1 VGEVLALG
9 SAVVWALTAIAMR
22 PIAGQSLLHASLIRM
37 LVGSAIL
44 LAYAWPT
51 GAIERALAAPTSG
64 WLWLAGST
72 LSSLVVGD
80 SFYFAA
86 SARIGVARALP
97 IASAFPLFGTA
108 GAVLL
113 RGEPATVPLVL
124 GTILVVL
131 GVGVIVAERPPG
143 ARNWGKHVDHLGAVL
158 AGLAALGWAS
168 SGLQLDAA
176 LDVLDPVAANLIRFP
191 LGTAVF
197 AAICLVRQPA
207 GALSGAER
215 WLAVAAGVGTVG
227 AAQLFVG
234 AIDATG
240 PARAI
245 ALNAT
250 SPVFGAILAAWL
262 LHEKV
267 TPRGMLGIASCVLGS
282 MLLVRP

>member
-1 VGEVLALG
+1 MGELLALG
-9 SAVVWALTAIAMR
+9 SALVWALTAIAMR
-22 PIAGQSLLHASLIRM
+22 PIAGKALLNASLVRV

-51 GAIERALAAPTSG
+51 GAIERALAAPASG
-64 WLWLAGST
+64 WLWLVGST
-72 LSSLVVGD
+72 FSSLVVGD
-80 SFYFAA
+80 SLYFAA

-113 RGEPATVPLVL
+113 RGEPATVPLIV
-124 GTILVVL
+124 GTILVVV
-131 GVGVIVAERPPG
+131 GVGVIVAERPFPTG
-143 ARNWGKHVDHLGAVL
+143 NRGEHIDLLGATL
-158 AGLAALGWAS
+158 ACLAALGWAS

-191 LGTAVF
+191 LATAAF
-197 AAICLVRQPA
+197 AALCLVRQPA
-207 GALSGAER
+207 GSLLGAER

-227 AAQLFVG
+227 AAVLFVG

-267 TPRGMLGIASCVLGS
+267 TPRGILGIASCVMGS
-282 MLLVRP
+282 ILLTMP